1 MECKL
6 IAQFVMS
13 VLIDLSLSTIVI
25 ILNIL
30 DYCKIVA
37 CTSILNYTD
46 IVKYSTRSTDLNY
59 MHLKTSSILIGLI

>member
-6 IAQFVMS
+6 IAQFVVI

-46 IVKYSTRSTDLNY
+46 IVKHSTRSTDLNY
-59 MHLKTSSILIGLI
+59 RHLKTSSILIGLI